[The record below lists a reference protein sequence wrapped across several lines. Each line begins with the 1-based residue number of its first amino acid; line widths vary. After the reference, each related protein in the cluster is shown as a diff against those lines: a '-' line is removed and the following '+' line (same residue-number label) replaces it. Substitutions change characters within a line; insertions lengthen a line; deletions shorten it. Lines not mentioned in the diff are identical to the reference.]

1 VLLDVAGLDGGPHL
15 GAGRVVTPD
24 ELQRAEAAAGTSI
37 EAGDIALIRTGWSR
51 YFDIDNARCLEGEPG
66 IDVPAARWLTGR
78 GVVAIGADNMAVEV
92 MPNPD
97 RGLELPVHQ
106 HTLVEAGVYLI
117 ENLILDELARDGVK
131 SFCFILLATKF
142 RGATGCPV
150 RPIAMV

>member
-1 VLLDVAGLDGGPHL
+1 
-15 GAGRVVTPD
+15 
-24 ELQRAEAAAGTSI
+24 
-37 EAGDIALIRTGWSR
+37 
-51 YFDIDNARCLEGEPG
+51 
-66 IDVPAARWLTGR
+66 
-78 GVVAIGADNMAVEV
+78 
-92 MPNPD
+92 
-97 RGLELPVHQ
+97 